1 MNLLEMK
8 QKVLALIEELNPDS
22 EYLTD
27 DPDIATKM
35 ETVITQIMF
44 ELARFKKIP
53 DYVEMEVE
61 EGDLIRFED
70 ITDETDYE
78 VYQISLIRGVEY
90 ETKAQGTVIK
100 FLESGTA
107 EIEYFRYPTRITD
120 KNREKYTFEL
130 SQDALEIMPFGVAG
144 DLLKSDISTDYGS
157 IYSRRYEQM
166 IQQLD
171 PRYAM
176 TSIYFD
182 GGVNI

>member
-70 ITDETDYE
+70 ISDETDYE

-130 SQDALEIMPFGVAG
+130 SEDALEIMPFGVAG
-144 DLLKSDISTDYGS
+144 DLLKSDISTDYGA